1 MNCIKSISMEETTP
15 GITGSISYLTIPSV
29 NKIKYTFDTKYT
41 SKVGSWTYKLTI
53 KTKIETS

>member
-1 MNCIKSISMEETTP
+1 MEETTP